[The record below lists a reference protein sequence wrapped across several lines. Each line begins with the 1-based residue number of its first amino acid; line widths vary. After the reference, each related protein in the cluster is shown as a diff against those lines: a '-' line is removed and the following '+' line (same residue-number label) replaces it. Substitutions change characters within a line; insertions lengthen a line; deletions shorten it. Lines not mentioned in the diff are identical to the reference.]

1 MSEVLDSDRTTG
13 TNRAADGSNDAA
25 PHAIETITNNF
36 KQTKNNRNLAQKKRE
51 REQVVI
57 IRRNAE
63 GKNEINKKKIK
74 VSKLL
79 EEKFRRFF
87 SASSRVCA
95 RKCRLVTKCGG
106 E

>member
-1 MSEVLDSDRTTG
+1 M
-13 TNRAADGSNDAA
+13 
-25 PHAIETITNNF
+25 
-36 KQTKNNRNLAQKKRE
+36 
-51 REQVVI
+51 VI